1 MKKLWII
8 AVFTVLVS
16 AHAFSQGA
24 MAVHDPAWET
34 SFLAQMLNS
43 FNQYH
48 QMIQHYQAT
57 IQQIQQDYERFQF
70 AIKQAQ
76 SWNFQNVEW
85 EGGIDPT
92 NSLVKMGNQVNSLL
106 GSLGRA
112 KEAVAGQNITIDG
125 NSYSLLDLL
134 DATDADGNRRS
145 FFSAAKDS
153 YGEAAGA
160 FKRSADAWKKGL
172 SPAER
177 SYIYSRY
184 GLDAADYFIVQRT
197 GSVVNDRLAKVVA
210 ETDTNIR
217 EVKEKKLSDEQLAY
231 LQKIMDG
238 NDLNPTQVA
247 QLQASISSLSV
258 SQLQDLSGVL
268 KDYIAYQTWKDRKE
282 AAEKQA
288 KEAAETSW
296 KFEHNGSDNFD

>member
-1 MKKLWII
+1 MKKLVMSV
-8 AVFTVLVS
+8 ALAALVS
-16 AHAFSQGA
+16 TAAFTQWT
-24 MAVHDPAWET
+24 VHDPAWDT

-48 QMIQHYQAT
+48 QMIEHYRAT
-57 IQQIQQDYERFQF
+57 IQQIQQDYERYQF

-76 SWNFQNVEW
+76 NWKFQSVEW
-85 EGGIDPT
+85 ENGIDPT
-92 NSLVKMGNQVNSLL
+92 NELRRMGTQVNSLL
-106 GSLGRA
+106 GALGRA

-134 DATDADGNRRS
+134 DATDTDGNRRN
-145 FFSAAKDS
+145 FFSAAKDTF
-153 YGEAAGA
+153 GEASGA
-160 FKRSADAWKKGL
+160 FKRSAEGWKKGL
-172 SPAER
+172 TPAER
-177 SYIYSRY
+177 SYIYSQY

-197 GSVVNDRLAKVVA
+197 GSVVNDKLAKVVA
-210 ETDTNIR
+210 DTDTNLR

-238 NDLNPTQVA
+238 NDLNPTQIA
-247 QLQASISSLSV
+247 QLQAAISSLSV

-268 KDYIAYQTWKDRKE
+268 KDYIAYQTWKDRQE
-282 AAEKQA
+282 AAKTQA

-296 KFEHNGSDNFD
+296 KFEHEGSDNFD